1 MPMPVITPYPDATP
15 EKGQGQT
22 TFDTN
27 IDNFLNWLTLEL
39 VPDFAT
45 FIPWADGLRA
55 TLVAANL
62 PSLTGNALNTVRV
75 NAAEDD
81 VEFASLQEP
90 SAVTITGGTITGITD
105 LAIADGGTGASTAAT
120 AFTALKQD
128 ATDTATGVVE
138 LATTAEGNT
147 GTSTTLV
154 PAVSVVKSMID
165 ANASYKFIATADIS
179 SDATISFTGF
189 DAAKYDYYDFV
200 FMNVIPETDNAV
212 LLMYTSTDGGS
223 SYDTGASDYGW
234 VLDTAYDNGTSAVT
248 ADNLDS
254 KMNITAGAPGV
265 GSAAGEDGISGIIR
279 VWGPHLAR
287 DTNISWQ
294 TVFMDSN
301 GRLATNTGAGQ
312 RRATSDVDAVRF
324 KCSSASIESGTITMY
339 GGRNV

>member
-128 ATDTATGVVE
+128 ATVTATGVVE
-138 LATTAEGNT
+138 LATAAEFRSKTANRVLT
-147 GTSTTLV
+147 PDL
-154 PAVSVVKSMID
+154 A
-165 ANASYKFIATADIS
+165 
-179 SDATISFTGF
+179 F
-189 DAAKYDYYDFV
+189 DAAAVVGLSDGASIALN
-200 FMNVIPETDNAV
+200 MNDGFNFSVTLAGNRTLANPTNVRVGQSGFIKVTQDGTGTRTLAFGTN
-212 LLMYTSTDGGS
+212 YKFSGGS
-223 SYDTGASDYGW
+223 DVILTTTASATDLLFYQAITATEIIVTS
-234 VLDTAYDNGTSAVT
+234 VLDYS
-248 ADNLDS
+248 
-254 KMNITAGAPGV
+254 
-265 GSAAGEDGISGIIR
+265 
-279 VWGPHLAR
+279 
-287 DTNISWQ
+287 
-294 TVFMDSN
+294 
-301 GRLATNTGAGQ
+301 
-312 RRATSDVDAVRF
+312 
-324 KCSSASIESGTITMY
+324 
-339 GGRNV
+339 